1 MGTCGLTG
9 KLDQYSQG
17 AVTCENNAI
26 GPHLSPTMFS
36 ANSGTDL
43 FQWWKSVGPE
53 EEEVESDEEAGG
65 GEEL

>member
-1 MGTCGLTG
+1 MTC
-9 KLDQYSQG
+9 D
-17 AVTCENNAI
+17 NNAI
-26 GPHLSPTMFS
+26 GPHLSPTMFA

-53 EEEVESDEEAGG
+53 EAEMTESGDEGSGG